1 VQQITTNPITTQS
14 AAASPVEI
22 PLSAQDIARETLSF
36 LRSQERDRMNE
47 RGQLWTIFISL
58 ASGFGFIATQ
68 GGYMPYLL
76 LLFPVLLAFL
86 SMHIRNS
93 EDTLKQIRK
102 YLYKQEQAAGYQG
115 YEYYVRAPEN
125 TRASHGGYKK
135 ALRGAFCTTGTL
147 ALGAVVLHMVLS
159 HMALL
164 IILAVVAAETA
175 VIVFTWR
182 QLGTRKKRQGK
193 GGKA

>member
-1 VQQITTNPITTQS
+1 
-14 AAASPVEI
+14 
-22 PLSAQDIARETLSF
+22 RETLSF

-68 GGYMPYLL
+68 GGHMPYLL

-86 SMHIRNS
+86 AMHIRNS

-102 YLYKQEQAAGYQG
+102 YLYRQEQAVGYQG
-115 YEYYVRAPEN
+115 YEHFVRAPEN
-125 TRASHGGYKK
+125 TRTSHGGYKK

-147 ALGAVVLHMVLS
+147 ALGGVVLHMMLFHVT
-159 HMALL
+159 LL
-164 IILAVVAAETA
+164 IIVVIIEIA
-175 VIVFTWR
+175 VIVFTWC
-182 QLGTRKKRQGK
+182 
-193 GGKA
+193 